1 MKKNKGFTLIEVLAV
16 LVILSLLITFS
27 VVSVNKIKK
36 KQEVTN
42 RINVIRS
49 ILTAARA
56 YEADYP
62 EKNSWNFTYCS
73 TLFDDTGC
81 KKIFRVSVS
90 DLIEKGY
97 VSFDT
102 KKYSDLLKTN
112 DNSDMTIIYDEKQG
126 KREFF
131 LAGTETGYN
140 IKLNPKKS
148 DKYFISD
155 CGFETNQ
162 DTTEKG
168 KALCMRNT
176 CNTEVKCNGWTS
188 DGVPKND
195 NTETGIKQAN
205 SLY

>member
-62 EKNSWNFTYCS
+62 EKNTWNFTYCES
-73 TLFDDTGC
+73 LPAENC
-81 KKIFRVSVS
+81 KNIFRVRVS
-90 DLIEKGY
+90 NLIEKGY

-102 KKYSDLLKTN
+102 KKYSDLLKIN
-112 DNSDMTIIYDEKQG
+112 DGSDMTIIYDEKDG
-126 KREFF
+126 KREFYF
-131 LAGTETGYN
+131 AGTETGYN
-140 IKLNPKKS
+140 IKLNPKKNER
-148 DKYFISD
+148 YIISD

-168 KALCMRNT
+168 KALCIRNT
-176 CNTEVKCNGWTS
+176 CNNEGKCNGWTS
-188 DGVPKND
+188 DVVPKND
-195 NTETGIKQAN
+195 NTGYGIKLAD